1 MTETVDA
8 EQGRPERADST
19 SVAAGTDVPLGAP
32 VTAGA
37 IPFDAADDSVNLG
50 QPSPARHARKDDEE
64 PERSLRSRLWAEWR
78 RPLAIAAAGTVV
90 FRLIVTWIALYS
102 AHGAQFPH
110 QVARHP
116 ATLTGI
122 LYQWDG
128 PYYLISASQGYPGH
142 SAIAAL
148 QNSNRAF
155 YAFGP
160 LYPLL
165 IRIAHDVTGLG
176 YVTAA
181 ELVSTL
187 GLFVALAALWKLVDL
202 DAGLKA
208 ADAACVLLLAWPSA
222 FFLVATY
229 PESVTLAA
237 AVLAFLAVRRG
248 HVVTAAVFA
257 AAAAMGKYYLAL
269 LVVPLAME
277 VWSLGRQRESWR
289 FGRDYDWLTP
299 TRVLAARLIV
309 VAAPTGL
316 LFVAWIAYQK
326 AHFGQWSAF
335 IKSQTQWHRHLSW
348 PWTSIGHALSDLV
361 HLRLLDTST
370 ASVVELFDL
379 VTVLLIAVAAV
390 VAYIRIRPSYGVLL
404 ALVWCVFTFQTI
416 LLSESREVLVL
427 FPFFAA
433 GGVWVARHQWRERL
447 LLFLFLPCG
456 YFLLERF
463 VTGKFAGYGAPGGY

>member
-1 MTETVDA
+1 MTGEAVDA
-8 EQGRPERADST
+8 EQGRTEPAAAVDSLPSDDEQAGAPST
-19 SVAAGTDVPLGAP
+19 PSVAAADLAP
-32 VTAGA
+32 G
-37 IPFDAADDSVNLG
+37 D
-50 QPSPARHARKDDEE
+50 PAPPQASRW
-64 PERSLRSRLWAEWR
+64 SRLWAEWR
-78 RPLAIAAAGTVV
+78 RPLTIAAAGTVV

-102 AHGAQFPH
+102 AHGAKFPH

-116 ATLTGI
+116 AALTGI

-128 PYYLISASQGYPGH
+128 PYYLISASHGYPAH
-142 SAIAAL
+142 SAVAAL

-237 AVLAFLAVRRG
+237 AVIAFLAVRRG
-248 HVVTAAVFA
+248 HVVTAGLFA
-257 AAAAMGKYYLAL
+257 AAAAMGKYYLVL
-269 LVVPLAME
+269 LVIPLAME
-277 VWSLGRQRESWR
+277 VWRLPRTREDWR
-289 FGRDYDWLTP
+289 FGRDYEWLDP
-299 TRVLAARLIV
+299 TRVLAARLLT

-316 LFVAWIAYQK
+316 AFVAWIAYQK

-335 IKSQTQWHRHLSW
+335 IRSQTQWHRHISW
-348 PWTSIGHALSDLV
+348 PWTSIGHAVSDLV

-379 VTVLLIAVAAV
+379 VTIVLIAVAAV
-390 VAYIRIRPSYGVLL
+390 VAYVRIRPSYGVLL

-433 GGVWVARHQWRERL
+433 GGIWVARHQWRERL

-463 VTGKFAGYGAPGGY
+463 VTGKFAG

>member
-1 MTETVDA
+1 MTEAVDA
-8 EQGRPERADST
+8 EQGHTEPAVSDAPST
-19 SVAAGTDVPLGAP
+19 STPTPGADA
-32 VTAGA
+32 TA
-37 IPFDAADDSVNLG
+37 P
-50 QPSPARHARKDDEE
+50 PPPYDDE
-64 PERSLRSRLWAEWR
+64 PPPRSHGSRLWAEWR
-78 RPLAIAAAGTVV
+78 RPLTIAAAGTVV
-90 FRLIVTWIALYS
+90 FRLIVSWIALYS
-102 AHGAQFPH
+102 ADGAQFPH

-116 ATLTGI
+116 GLLTGI
-122 LYQWDG
+122 LNQWDG
-128 PYYLISASQGYPGH
+128 GYYLTSASHGYPAH
-142 SAIAAL
+142 SAIATL

-176 YVTAA
+176 YISAA

-248 HVVTAAVFA
+248 HVVTAGVLAAV
-257 AAAAMGKYYLAL
+257 AAMGKYYLVL

-277 VWSLGRQRESWR
+277 VWRLARDRESWR
-289 FGRDYDWLTP
+289 FGRDHDWLDP
-299 TRVLAARLIV
+299 NRVLVARLV
-309 VAAPTGL
+309 TVAAPTAL
-316 LFVAWIAYQK
+316 AFVAWIAYQS
-326 AHFGQWSAF
+326 AHFGQWDAF
-335 IKSQTQWHRHLSW
+335 VRSQTQWHRHISW
-348 PWTSIGHALSDLV
+348 PWTSIGHAVSDLV

-379 VTVLLIAVAAV
+379 VTIVLIAVAAV

-404 ALVWCVFTFQTI
+404 ALVWCLFTFQTI

-433 GGVWVARHQWRERL
+433 GGLWVARHQWRERL

-463 VTGKFAGYGAPGGY
+463 VTAKFAG

>member
-1 MTETVDA
+1 MVTEAVDA
-8 EQGRPERADST
+8 EEGREPGHAESPEPAPSGAVPFDSEAIT
-19 SVAAGTDVPLGAP
+19 ETDVLTPRS
-32 VTAGA
+32 
-37 IPFDAADDSVNLG
+37 ISSDALASSRSPNADL
-50 QPSPARHARKDDEE
+50 PAHEQSRW
-64 PERSLRSRLWAEWR
+64 PRLWAEWR
-78 RPLAIAAAGTVV
+78 RPLTIAAAGTVV
-90 FRLIVTWIALYS
+90 FRLIVSWIALYS
-102 AHGAQFPH
+102 ADGAPFPH
-110 QVARHP
+110 LVARHP
-116 ATLTGI
+116 GLLTGI
-122 LYQWDG
+122 LYKWDG
-128 PYYLISASQGYPGH
+128 GYYLSTASHGYPAQ
-142 SAIAAL
+142 SAVATL

-160 LYPLL
+160 LYPVL
-165 IRIAHDVTGLG
+165 IRIAHDITGLG

-237 AVLAFLAVRRG
+237 AVLAILAVRRG
-248 HVVTAAVFA
+248 HVITAGVLA
-257 AAAAMGKYYLAL
+257 AAAAMGKYYLVL

-277 VWSLGRQRESWR
+277 VWRLARDRESWR
-289 FGRDYDWLTP
+289 FGRDHDWLDP
-299 TRVLAARLIV
+299 NRVLVARLV
-309 VAAPTGL
+309 TVAAPTGL
-316 LFVAWIAYQK
+316 AFVAWIAYQK
-326 AHFGQWSAF
+326 ARFGQWSAF
-335 IKSQTQWHRHLSW
+335 IRSQTQWHRHLSW
-348 PWTSIGHALSDLV
+348 PWTSIGHAVSDLV

-379 VTVLLIAVAAV
+379 VTIVLIAVAAV
-390 VAYIRIRPSYGVLL
+390 VAYLRIRPSYGVLL

-433 GGVWVARHQWRERL
+433 GGIWVARHQWRERL

-463 VTGKFAGYGAPGGY
+463 VTGKFAG